1 MCVVV
6 KQPLIH
12 SPGLRYSTVNLTN
25 ASYFVQ
31 LERRRGSDG
40 SGSSSTSLENL
51 DEDVSS
57 DEESPK
63 KGKGMLK

>member
-6 KQPLIH
+6 KQSLIH
-12 SPGLRYSTVNLTN
+12 FPGLLYSTVNLTN

-40 SGSSSTSLENL
+40 SGLSDTSLENL
-51 DEDVSS
+51 DEDFSS
-57 DEESPK
+57 YQESPK
-63 KGKGMLK
+63 KGKGMLR

>member
-6 KQPLIH
+6 KQSLIH
-12 SPGLRYSTVNLTN
+12 FPGLLYSTVNLTN
-25 ASYFVQ
+25 TSYFVQ

-40 SGSSSTSLENL
+40 SGSSNTSLENL
-51 DEDVSS
+51 DEDFSS
-57 DEESPK
+57 DEESPR

>member
-1 MCVVV
+1 MWWLSNPSFIS
-6 KQPLIH
+6 QAFF
-12 SPGLRYSTVNLTN
+12 TVQCMNLTN

-40 SGSSSTSLENL
+40 SGSSNTSLENL
-51 DEDVSS
+51 DEDFSS